1 MIEDFQAL
9 CVTSASKQSTALFIS
24 SIKLLRHLWAFCFQ
38 GCYRIT
44 EAAQPG
50 WRSKEKRPPGRS
62 LVCLSAD
69 PNHKNT
75 APNGTG
81 APTRLQLRLSVSLSR
96 HRRVPRPLPSPSPSI
111 LQFSSPALSANFLG
125 SPTCCCVVVC
135 HALGLLFFFPPASLL
150 PSSSVAVAILS
161 NMASIAILRPACAAS
176 RTATLGRFRCA
187 PRAAPSPSFL
197 AAAAFLSR
205 RSFSSYLV
213 TPKELSDAL
222 KKNPPS
228 PISTDPRVIPLCAA
242 WFMPN
247 DPEGRTG
254 IQVYRQQRIPKARFF
269 DLDKVIDKHS
279 EYPHMLPGPKT
290 FAAAMSELGIR
301 REDTVVVYDTKELGI
316 FSAPRVGWTLKVFGH
331 PKVHLL
337 NNFRLWVEEGY
348 PTESGELYNVEC
360 HPYPI
365 PEMDADKV
373 ASYEDVKEVALDYN
387 KEGAEGVQI
396 IDARSNGRWTGK
408 DPEPRPGLS
417 SGHMPGSINIP
428 FNEVLDSQT
437 KAFLPKD
444 QLKKLFESKGVDP
457 KKPIVSSCGT
467 GVTAVVVD
475 TALEEAGYGTPE
487 SRRVYDGSW
496 T

>member
-1 MIEDFQAL
+1 M
-9 CVTSASKQSTALFIS
+9 
-24 SIKLLRHLWAFCFQ
+24 
-38 GCYRIT
+38 
-44 EAAQPG
+44 
-50 WRSKEKRPPGRS
+50 
-62 LVCLSAD
+62 
-69 PNHKNT
+69 
-75 APNGTG
+75 
-81 APTRLQLRLSVSLSR
+81 
-96 HRRVPRPLPSPSPSI
+96 
-111 LQFSSPALSANFLG
+111 
-125 SPTCCCVVVC
+125 
-135 HALGLLFFFPPASLL
+135 
-150 PSSSVAVAILS
+150 
-161 NMASIAILRPACAAS
+161 
-176 RTATLGRFRCA
+176 
-187 PRAAPSPSFL
+187 
-197 AAAAFLSR
+197 AAAAIIRHALPRARPFAHGHATASVFATSILHSR

-213 TPKELSDAL
+213 TPKELSEAL

-254 IQVYRQQRIPKARFF
+254 IDVFRRQRIPKARFF

-316 FSAPRVGWTLKVFGH
+316 FSAPRVGWTLQVFGH
-331 PKVHLL
+331 SKVHVL
-337 NNFRLWVEEGY
+337 NNFRLWVDENY
-348 PTESGELYNVEC
+348 PTESGEMYTVEC

-373 ASYEDVKEVALDYN
+373 ASFEDVREVALDYN

-396 IDARSNGRWTGK
+396 IDARSNGRWSGK

-428 FNEVLDSQT
+428 FTDVLDPKT
-437 KAFLPKD
+437 KTFLPKD
-444 QLKKLFESKGVDP
+444 QLQKLFQDKGVKPD
-457 KKPIVSSCGT
+457 KPIISSCGT

-475 TALEEAGYGTPE
+475 TALNEAGFGTPGA
-487 SRRVYDGSW
+487 RRVYDGSW
-496 T
+496 TEWAQRVRPSDSLIRKSES

>member
-1 MIEDFQAL
+1 
-9 CVTSASKQSTALFIS
+9 
-24 SIKLLRHLWAFCFQ
+24 
-38 GCYRIT
+38 
-44 EAAQPG
+44 
-50 WRSKEKRPPGRS
+50 
-62 LVCLSAD
+62 
-69 PNHKNT
+69 
-75 APNGTG
+75 
-81 APTRLQLRLSVSLSR
+81 
-96 HRRVPRPLPSPSPSI
+96 
-111 LQFSSPALSANFLG
+111 
-125 SPTCCCVVVC
+125 
-135 HALGLLFFFPPASLL
+135 
-150 PSSSVAVAILS
+150 
-161 NMASIAILRPACAAS
+161 MASIAILRPASAARTAAARSHFRPHAAAS
-176 RTATLGRFRCA
+176 
-187 PRAAPSPSFL
+187 SFFV
-197 AAAAFLSR
+197 ACSAR

-213 TPKELSDAL
+213 TPKELNEAL

-254 IQVYRQQRIPKARFF
+254 IQVFRQQRIPKARFF
-269 DLDKVIDKHS
+269 DLDKVVDKHS
-279 EYPHMLPGPKT
+279 EYSHMLPSPKT
-290 FAAAMSELGIR
+290 FAAAMSELGLR

-337 NNFRLWVEEGY
+337 NNFRLWVDEGL

-373 ASYEDVKEVALDYN
+373 ASFEDVREVALDHN

-396 IDARSNGRWTGK
+396 IDARSKGRWTGV

-428 FNEVLDSQT
+428 FNEVLDPQT
-437 KAFLPKD
+437 KAFLPKE
-444 QLKKLFESKGVDP
+444 QLKKFFENKGVDP
-457 KKPIVSSCGT
+457 DKPIISSCGS
-467 GVTAVVVD
+467 GVTAVVVE
-475 TALEEAGYGTPE
+475 TALNEAGLGTPE
-487 SRRVYDGSW
+487 TRKVYDGSW